1 MDASSPFPTLYK
13 SWGNP
18 GSAIHMPPIPP
29 TPPTHPGTAT
39 HTVPGL
45 LGAGVHPEIPG
56 QILGPLRMPRPS
68 QDGPSSTPPQTLPSS
83 VITERVRKRREA
95 AETTR
100 QRGGRTALYVT
111 LRVLRVKISLR
122 ACGPSRSLRRVR
134 SSPNQ
139 LQNAPEAAPCSPC
152 ATWTTCRAENPVST
166 DTAALNGSSA
176 GARSFAGDTVAF
188 DDKM

>member
-1 MDASSPFPTLYK
+1 MLRFSSTHPFYK

-100 QRGGRTALYVT
+100 QRAMQRAGRTAVGTTYVQRKIRKPYISQQSDPNGT
-111 LRVLRVKISLR
+111 LRVRGR
-122 ACGPSRSLRRVR
+122 CR
-134 SSPNQ
+134 
-139 LQNAPEAAPCSPC
+139 
-152 ATWTTCRAENPVST
+152 TTT
-166 DTAALNGSSA
+166 DEIES
-176 GARSFAGDTVAF
+176 
-188 DDKM
+188 